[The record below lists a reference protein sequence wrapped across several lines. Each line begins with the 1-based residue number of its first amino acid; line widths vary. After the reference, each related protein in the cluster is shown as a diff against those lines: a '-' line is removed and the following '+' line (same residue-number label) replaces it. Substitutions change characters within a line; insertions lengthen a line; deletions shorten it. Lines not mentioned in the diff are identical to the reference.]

1 MRCFEQLEVG
11 GGRRAL
17 EQLKAAGEIKGY
29 GSGINEAPMIGRFLD
44 RLELDFLP
52 GRDALH
58 PA

>member
-1 MRCFEQLEVG
+1 V
-11 GGRRAL
+11 L